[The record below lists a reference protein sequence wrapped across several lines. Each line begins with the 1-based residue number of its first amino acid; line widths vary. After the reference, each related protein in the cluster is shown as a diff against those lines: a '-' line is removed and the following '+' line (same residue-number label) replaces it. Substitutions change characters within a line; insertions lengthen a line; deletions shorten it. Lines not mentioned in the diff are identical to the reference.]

1 MPPKDKKGA
10 ARPTRRSRRNSSQ
23 ADELIGNGGGDTREA
38 SSREDATAGDDF
50 VTGPGEGLPSPT
62 STVKT
67 TETIKTATK
76 STKKTKGAK
85 NEVIEV
91 EPERDQR
98 EETED
103 DSNGND
109 DFTLPTLPK
118 PTKPMTRDEYAEY
131 LLAEMQLED
140 VVLQKAAEI
149 KANLAKLKVPPQPEP
164 KRTLGGKKKD
174 KTHWESLLL
183 EMNWLAKEFQ
193 RERRWKLNTAKRV
206 ASSAQRSNMDL
217 ESRVLIKHQEEEKAK
232 KKLAQWIA
240 KEVMAGFWNKAHK
253 VVAFKVKNEVDRRKK
268 EVLDRQMDVLL
279 RQTQKYSGMLAERLR
294 GGDGK
299 ILNTANSQP
308 VSQAP
313 SGMSN
318 LAGLK
323 KEEVFEDHDHSDDD
337 SRMDYRSGEDDD
349 MDDEATLEEEERLAR
364 MEAGDVKRLVQERMD
379 ETKGLEEDA
388 EMPLEDLLPK
398 GYKPVSVADVPV
410 KREGSVAAA
419 TPPTWTD
426 DALDGLEGLDDD
438 PMDYQSGEDDDMDD
452 EETLE
457 EEERLALMESGKALG
472 KLQAEEC
479 AGLEHDAEVPLE
491 DLLPRGYK
499 PVGYETGDE
508 GDADVDMG
516 DAEDAEDDEEE
527 YRSGQD
533 DDEDDEETLEE
544 EERLALLESGK
555 TLGKL
560 QAEECAGLEHD
571 AEVPLEDLL
580 PPGYKPVSQVGD
592 GRGATVARDATVSN
606 IKQEDD
612 ALDTDPS
619 RPSTSNQTKGMS
631 GAIEA
636 MAAAQPTGYTLAT
649 TQVRTPVPFLLKG
662 QLREYQH
669 IGLDWLVTLYHKHLN
684 GILADEMG
692 LGKTIQTIALLSWL
706 ACERGDWGPHLIV
719 VPTSVMLNW
728 EMEFKRWCPA
738 FKLLTYYGTPK
749 ERAEKRKGWSKPN
762 AFHVCITSYTLILQD
777 ARVFRRKKWKYLILD
792 EAHMIKNWKSQRW
805 QTLLNFNS
813 KRRLL
818 ITGTPLQNDL
828 MELWSL
834 MHFLMPQV
842 FASHAQFKDWFS
854 NPLTGMVEGSAEY
867 NKAIITRLH
876 SVLRPFLLRRL
887 KKDVEKQLP
896 EKHEHVIKCRLSKR
910 QRQLYEEYVA
920 QTETKNVLASG
931 NFMGIMNCLMQLRKV
946 CNHPDLFEG
955 RPIVSAFDMEPLSI
969 QAPTLVA
976 KDQIELSSGRKNLDL
991 LLLEQASQMSSWEKD
1006 AAELAEPRET
1016 FLEPQTT
1023 PEEELSVFLG
1033 SASNMTILRSL
1044 GRTPA
1049 PKSLSVVSKFL
1060 QDLAQKRKQW
1070 RTERAQS
1077 LGSMSWARCT
1087 YAGKPVGYGAGLSS
1101 LVRVVDSAS
1110 TVHTHKETKGYEN
1123 LEPNSRNVDIDNDGA
1138 SATTASGSALRD
1150 MVKLPDRRAEE
1161 MSETLKQF
1169 VFVIPKARSKTSELV
1184 SSVPDTPS
1192 LSDIVVKDR
1201 TLWKH
1206 YTESTALLH
1215 TQRIRK
1221 QLFFPDKRL
1230 LQYDCGKLQELAALL
1245 TKLKSGGHRALI
1257 FTQMSKM
1264 LDILEAFLNIY
1275 GHTYVRLD
1283 GATKPEMRQTL
1294 MQRFN
1299 TNPKIFCFILS
1310 TRSGGVGMNLTGADT
1325 VIFYDSDWNPA
1336 MDAQAQDRCHRIGQT
1351 REVHIY
1357 RLISEH
1363 TIEENILRKSDQKR
1377 HLDFLAIQ
1385 SGGFNTDILY
1395 GVEDVAGAQA
1405 SGDGSAGGLPPQ
1417 DSAWKE
1423 AMRAAEDEDDA
1434 QAAVMADKET
1444 AAELEEFAREAPAP
1458 SAVSEEDKHVKEEE
1472 EDGEGGSGSKDTKET
1487 REVREANAAKDE
1499 ADADDEAMRE
1509 VERLAYGQGG
1519 EYDPMQALNNALRPI
1534 ERYAVRFI
1542 ESYSERIDKEALTA
1556 QMEATY
1562 NVQQFDI
1569 DAMEEEEAER
1579 EADIDADEE
1588 ANVVADWDQAAAT
1601 RAYEEQM
1608 LAAEAEEDK
1617 RVQAEIAWWEKHGA
1631 EIIAQE
1637 EARSQKRYRGGRPKK
1652 ADMIQAASL
1661 AAEAAAKAQAEKEEK
1676 EKGSKTLVYPWDI
1689 EEDLVLVAVVY
1700 ILCKQ
1705 ADPSE
1710 NDAFIWNT
1718 ASGALAAGCAA
1729 RDAAHSQI
1737 SFRKGKLRTAAA
1749 CRKRYKQLQL
1759 AYLAAKTLSDG
1770 DAMGSEQF
1778 VQQLIAPAI
1787 QVLDA
1792 SLKEAEKGKGPART
1806 AVSTIAKA
1814 LEARRDSKMA
1824 NDLAIEMHSIRMGTS
1839 RWSALLGHPLDDSL
1853 KLSLPLAAGI
1863 VKVVKSRCGDPQAVQ
1878 KIEGKLG
1885 AVIQAAKIESAGF
1898 MQY

>member
-1 MPPKDKKGA
+1 MIVSPNPPKAGTGTKKKK
-10 ARPTRRSRRNSSQ
+10 T
-23 ADELIGNGGGDTREA
+23 
-38 SSREDATAGDDF
+38 ATAAKRD
-50 VTGPGEGLPSPT
+50 TPT
-62 STVKT
+62 STRRRR
-67 TETIKTATK
+67 
-76 STKKTKGAK
+76 
-85 NEVIEV
+85 
-91 EPERDQR
+91 ERGQGDKQDG
-98 EETED
+98 D
-103 DSNGND
+103 DGND
-109 DFTLPTLPK
+109 DGNDNDRADDRADGDVESADPSAFTLPTLPK

-131 LLAEMQLED
+131 LLAEMRLEE
-140 VVLQKAAEI
+140 VVLQKAQEI

-164 KRTLGGKKKD
+164 KRTLTSKKSD

-193 RERRWKLNTAKRV
+193 RERRWKLNTARRV

-217 ESRVLIKHQEEEKAK
+217 ESRVVIKHQEEEKAR

-240 KEVMAGFWNKAHK
+240 KQVMTGFWNKAHK
-253 VVAFKVKNEVDRRKK
+253 VVAFKVKNEVDQRKK

-294 GGDGK
+294 GGDG
-299 ILNTANSQP
+299 AGGAQGRGSQP

-313 SGMSN
+313 SGISN
-318 LAGLK
+318 LPDRPGLPTPSVK
-323 KEEVFEDHDHSDDD
+323 KEEQDHSDDD
-337 SRMDYRSGEDDD
+337 SGMDYRSGEDDDMDDEATIEEEERLARLEAGNVDRLVQERMDETKGLEEDAEVPLEKLLPAGYKPVSSLDVVAVKEEASAAASDMLLEDGDGDGDGDGDDDQMDYRSGEDDD
-349 MDDEATLEEEERLAR
+349 MDDEATLEEEERLA
-364 MEAGDVKRLVQERMD
+364 
-379 ETKGLEEDA
+379 
-388 EMPLEDLLPK
+388 LL
-398 GYKPVSVADVPV
+398 
-410 KREGSVAAA
+410 
-419 TPPTWTD
+419 
-426 DALDGLEGLDDD
+426 
-438 PMDYQSGEDDDMDD
+438 
-452 EETLE
+452 
-457 EEERLALMESGKALG
+457 ESGKALG
-472 KLQAEEC
+472 KLQAEER
-479 AGLEHDAEVPLE
+479 AGLE
-491 DLLPRGYK
+491 R
-499 PVGYETGDE
+499 
-508 GDADVDMG
+508 
-516 DAEDAEDDEEE
+516 
-527 YRSGQD
+527 
-533 DDEDDEETLEE
+533 
-544 EERLALLESGK
+544 
-555 TLGKL
+555 
-560 QAEECAGLEHD
+560 D

-580 PPGYKPVSQVGD
+580 PPGYKPVSATIDQTTTAGVKKEEGEGEGD
-592 GRGATVARDATVSN
+592 Y
-606 IKQEDD
+606 
-612 ALDTDPS
+612 PS
-619 RPSTSNQTKGMS
+619 DLRPSTNTSNQTKGMS

-649 TQVRTPVPFLLKG
+649 TQVKTPVPFLLKG

-867 NKAIITRLH
+867 NKAVITRLH

-896 EKHEHVIKCRLSKR
+896 GKHEHVIKCRLSKR

-969 QAPTLVA
+969 PAPSLVA
-976 KDQIELSSGRKNLDL
+976 KFSRDQVELPSSQPCLDFL
-991 LLLEQASQMSSWEKD
+991 HLGQASDMSSWEKD

-1023 PEEELSVFLG
+1023 AEEELNVFLG

-1049 PKSLSVVSKFL
+1049 PNSLSVVSKFL
-1060 QDLAQKRKQW
+1060 QDLALKRRQW
-1070 RTERAQS
+1070 RMERMQS
-1077 LGSMSWARCT
+1077 LGGMSWARCSF
-1087 YAGKPVGYGAGLSS
+1087 AGSPAAYGGGLSS

-1110 TVHTHKETKGYEN
+1110 TVHLREEVEAVREN
-1123 LEPNSRNVDIDNDGA
+1123 LEPNSETGSGPGTADGGPLTGA
-1138 SATTASGSALRD
+1138 SSSSVLRD

-1161 MSETLKQF
+1161 MSEALKQF
-1169 VFVIPKARSKTSELV
+1169 VFVIPKARSKRSELV
-1184 SSVPDTPS
+1184 TSVPDTPS
-1192 LSDIVVKDR
+1192 LSDAIVKDKS
-1201 TLWKH
+1201 LWDQ
-1206 YTESTALLH
+1206 YSESTALLH
-1215 TQRIRK
+1215 TQRVRK

-1245 TKLKSGGHRALI
+1245 TRLKSGGHRALI

-1395 GVEDVAGAQA
+1395 GGDNGAQPA
-1405 SGDGSAGGLPPQ
+1405 PSGGGSGGHSGGGAQ

-1434 QAAVMADKET
+1434 QAAIAADKET

-1458 SAVSEEDKHVKEEE
+1458 SAVSDEDKLVKDED
-1472 EDGEGGSGSKDTKET
+1472 EDGEGEADGDGDGGSGPKDTTKD
-1487 REVREANAAKDE
+1487 AAKPAAE
-1499 ADADDEAMRE
+1499 EADDEAMRE
-1509 VERLAYGQGG
+1509 VERMAYGQGG
-1519 EYDPMQALNNALRPI
+1519 DFDPMQALNNALRPI

-1556 QMEATY
+1556 QMEAEY
-1562 NVQQFDI
+1562 NVQQLDI
-1569 DAMEEEEAER
+1569 DAMEEEAAAR

-1588 ANVVADWDQAAAT
+1588 ANVVADWDQAAAN

-1617 RVQAEIAWWEKHGA
+1617 RVQAEMVWWEEHGA
-1631 EIIAQE
+1631 AILAQE
-1637 EARSQKRYRGGRPKK
+1637 EARPQKRVRGGRPKK
-1652 ADMIQAASL
+1652 ADMIQAAAA
-1661 AAEAAAKAQAEKEEK
+1661 AAEAAAKAQAELEAKER
-1676 EKGSKTLVYPWDI
+1676 GSKALVYPWDI

-1705 ADPSE
+1705 GESGD
-1710 NDAFIWNT
+1710 NGGAFIWNT

-1729 RDAAHSQI
+1729 RDAASSQI
-1737 SFRKGKLRTAAA
+1737 ALRKGKLRTADA
-1749 CRKRYKQLQL
+1749 CRKRYRQLEL
-1759 AYLAAKTLSDG
+1759 AYLAAKMASDN
-1770 DAMGSEQF
+1770 DVMGSEQYI
-1778 VQQLIAPAI
+1778 QQLIAPAI
-1787 QVLDA
+1787 QGLDA

-1839 RWSALLGHPLDDSL
+1839 RWSALLGQPVDESIQ
-1853 KLSLPLAAGI
+1853 LSLPLAAGI
-1863 VKVVKSRCGDPQAVQ
+1863 VMAVKGRCADPQAVQ
-1878 KIEGKLG
+1878 KIEGRLA
-1885 AVIQAAKIESAGF
+1885 AVIQAATIELASRLSL
-1898 MQY
+1898 